1 MSLSLKLELKS
12 SNKVLVTN
20 SETQEQKEVTLS
32 FLQEITGDSLSMLVQ
47 YKYYELILSAEKHW
61 NSLRRFNSEIEKIKE
76 IYLETKVRK
85 ISIYDQKF
93 AIADYEREMYHKAL
107 ASVDSSNLKNNND
120 TDKTADFTAVTGSL
134 LNAFISNSIY
144 DTNIATNSTINSTIR
159 YHYWNCKSALTALL
173 LADELCKEVGLNI
186 FKVCKRNNTFKV
198 DIVIEKSN
206 YYCPK
211 SIKEQKLL
219 TLEHN
224 YPWA

>member
-12 SNKVLVTN
+12 GNKVLVTN
-20 SETQEQKEVTLS
+20 SETKEQKEVTLS
-32 FLQEITGDSLSMLVQ
+32 FLQEITGDSLSMLAQ
-47 YKYYELILSAEKHW
+47 YKYYELILNAEKHW

-76 IYLETKVRK
+76 VYLETKFRQT
-85 ISIYDQKF
+85 SINEQKLT
-93 AIADYEREMYHKAL
+93 IADSDREVYHKAL
-107 ASVDSSNLKNNND
+107 ALVDSYNPKKNNNNID
-120 TDKTADFTAVTGSL
+120 RTAEYTAIGGVVSAL
-134 LNAFISNSIY
+134 VSNSICG
-144 DTNIATNSTINSTIR
+144 TVNSTIR

-186 FKVCKRNNTFKV
+186 FKVCQKNNTFKV
-198 DIVIEKSN
+198 DIVIKKSN

-211 SIKEQKLL
+211 CIKEQKLL